1 MTPTT
6 VKTDKITKE
15 IAKVETKDLRH
26 LIEQSS
32 KELARALPE
41 HMRPE
46 RLVRIA
52 LTCIRTNPDLAKCTP
67 ESFLGSLFVAAQL
80 GVEPVAGQAYILPF
94 NNKRNVNGEWKTIKE
109 AQFILGYKGL
119 GSLFYR
125 HEKAVELSWGI
136 VHKNDEFDYEY
147 GTSAKL
153 KHKPSMSDRG
163 PVIGYYVVAKLAGGG
178 TPFMYMSEAD
188 CVEHG
193 KKHSKTY
200 DKTKQE
206 FYASSPW
213 KTSKDAMCLKTV
225 LIQLGKL
232 LPLSVEIQRAIAAD
246 ETSREYRRGI
256 DDALDLTPTTTWEAE
271 EVETVSKEKSDY
283 DSVFNPSNVGLTEYN
298 KKEAWIIQTEQGA
311 RYWTDSKE
319 ISDYAIKKAVA
330 GEPVK
335 CTTET
340 KEGKVWIVE
349 IVNP

>member
-1 MTPTT
+1 
-6 VKTDKITKE
+6 
-15 IAKVETKDLRH
+15 
-26 LIEQSS
+26 
-32 KELARALPE
+32 
-41 HMRPE
+41 
-46 RLVRIA
+46 
-52 LTCIRTNPDLAKCTP
+52 
-67 ESFLGSLFVAAQL
+67 
-80 GVEPVAGQAYILPF
+80 
-94 NNKRNVNGEWKTIKE
+94 
-109 AQFILGYKGL
+109 
-119 GSLFYR
+119 
-125 HEKAVELSWGI
+125 
-136 VHKNDEFDYEY
+136 
-147 GTSAKL
+147 
-153 KHKPSMSDRG
+153 
-163 PVIGYYVVAKLAGGG
+163 
-178 TPFMYMSEAD
+178 
-188 CVEHG
+188 
-193 KKHSKTY
+193 
-200 DKTKQE
+200 
-206 FYASSPW
+206 
-213 KTSKDAMCLKTV
+213 MCLKTV